1 MFNKSKKA
9 FVEMQ
14 FNWIFIIIA
23 GGVILLFFFSIVYKQ
38 KEVSDIKVTGTIK
51 SDLRVILTGSKAS
64 TGTASLIAAPDLEIS
79 YDCQGYTIGRL
90 SPIKPHA
97 GFSPGLIK
105 GYALMAW
112 ALDWNMPF
120 RVTNFLYLTSPE
132 IRYII
137 VNDAT
142 NFAEQL
148 NETLPAKTI
157 IQDKKRKILMNKEF
171 VELGDLIDV
180 EDKNNYKVR
189 FVFFDQN
196 PSGGLSDL
204 DNMEDDDVTAI
215 SVYPTTG
222 IDGYGEVE
230 FFEKDG
236 NNWGSAPKGTTY
248 YVGKASLIGAVFT
261 DDIETY
267 DCNMKRAFKDLSIV
281 SDVYLNRTKELVEF
295 YRTYPDYACQAQVG
309 RSITPLEGIKTEAS
323 SISNNFPVP
332 VTQLS
337 QAASELVTYNE
348 QTQKLSCEEI
358 Y

>member
-9 FVEMQ
+9 FVETQ

-38 KEVSDIKVTGTIK
+38 KDVSDIKVTGTIK

-64 TGTASLIAAPDLEIS
+64 TGTASLIAAPNLEIY
-79 YDCQGYTIGRL
+79 YDCQGYAIGRL

-105 GYALMAW
+105 GYALMVW

-137 VNDAT
+137 VNDGS
-142 NFAEQL
+142 FAERL

-157 IQDKKRKILMNKEF
+157 IQDKKKKILMNKEF
-171 VELGDLIDV
+171 VEVANLGSI
-180 EDKNNYKVR
+180 EDKNNYRVR
-189 FVFFDQN
+189 FVFFNQN

-204 DNMEDDDVTAI
+204 DNMENEDVTAI

-236 NNWGSAPKGTTY
+236 NGWVLKGTTNY
-248 YVGKASLIGAVFT
+248 IGKASLIGAVFT
-261 DDIETY
+261 DNIETY
-267 DCNMKRAFKDLSIV
+267 NCNMQRAFKDLSIINEI
-281 SDVYLNRTKELVEF
+281 YLNRTNELVK
-295 YRTYPDYACQAQVG
+295 YYNGVPDYSCQAQVG
-309 RSITPLEGIKTEAS
+309 LSITPLEGIKAEAS
-323 SISNNFPVP
+323 SISSSFPAS

-337 QAASELVTYNE
+337 LAASELITYNE
-348 QTQKLSCEEI
+348 ETQKLSCEEI